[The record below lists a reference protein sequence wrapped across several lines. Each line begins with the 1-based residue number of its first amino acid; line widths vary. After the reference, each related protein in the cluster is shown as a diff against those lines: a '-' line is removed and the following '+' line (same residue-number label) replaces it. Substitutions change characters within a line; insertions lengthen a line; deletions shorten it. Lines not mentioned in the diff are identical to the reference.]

1 MALVV
6 RIRVAFICPETAL
19 ALAGIAAIGGL
30 LLSAPAANA
39 LTVTIGLQEAG
50 VNGGAITNEG
60 TSGSVSTSYGTFT
73 TNIVG
78 ATGQPLPFDLL
89 SATSLNTSS
98 STAGTLNVWVTVQ
111 GLTSPVSIGSFV
123 SQRVH
128 IERFAGLNQLGDGK
142 NFSRF
147 REWIVYR
154 ITPGYVDLHHYWHK
168 YPNCYW

>member
-1 MALVV
+1 MSKKQL
-6 RIRVAFICPETAL
+6 L

-50 VNGGAITNEG
+50 FNGGAITNEG
-60 TSGSVSTSYGTFT
+60 TSGAINTSYGTFT

-78 ATGQPLPFDLL
+78 ATGQPIPTDLL

-111 GLTSPVSIGSFV
+111 GITSPAGSALSFLSAFTSNVLQGAITSVTEKTFLDSGNGLMKNRIGFRSTPR
-123 SQRVH
+123 SPLWKRRYNA
-128 IERFAGLNQLGDGK
+128 IER
-142 NFSRF
+142 R
-147 REWIVYR
+147 RPI
-154 ITPGYVDLHHYWHK
+154 
-168 YPNCYW
+168 